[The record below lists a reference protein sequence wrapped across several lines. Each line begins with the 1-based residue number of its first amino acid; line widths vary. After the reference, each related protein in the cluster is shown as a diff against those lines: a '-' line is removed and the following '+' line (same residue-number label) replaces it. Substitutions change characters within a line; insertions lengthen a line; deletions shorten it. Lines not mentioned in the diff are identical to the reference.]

1 MSSLVKQPTGMTRPN
16 TFFSGYKPTDKR
28 YGKTLQKLMTSDAI
42 GLSAEGT
49 KTAPSSFFIKPY
61 LPSNIPLGGRGQS
74 NAVQRVR
81 YH

>member
-28 YGKTLQKLMTSDAI
+28 YGDTLQKLMTSDAI
-42 GLSAEGT
+42 GFKAEGT
-49 KTAPSSFFIKPY
+49 KTAPSNFFIKPY
-61 LPSNIPLGGRGQS
+61 LPAKIPLGGRGQS
-74 NAVQRVR
+74 NAVQRVV